1 MPEVSTGIIRLK
13 HAADKVKRELLI
25 EGYDPSVINEAISAF
40 DSLVKSKMLELTL
53 TDEDIAEITLEYS
66 VSDGKIVWNEETF
79 KITVYKPLEEILAT
93 KKEVEELKA
102 KYEEL
107 ERKLAN
113 IRGFLKELVEKS
125 SKLLSEI

>member
-13 HAADKVKRELLI
+13 HAADKVKRGLLI
-25 EGYDPSVINEAISAF
+25 EGHDPSVINEAISAF
-40 DSLVKSKMLELTL
+40 DNLIKNKMLELAL
-53 TDEDIAEITLEYS
+53 TDEDVVEITLEYN
-66 VSDGKIVWNEETF
+66 VSNGKIVWNEGTL
-79 KITVYKPLEEILAT
+79 KITVYKPLEEISAT

-113 IRGFLKELVEKS
+113 IRDFLRELVEKS